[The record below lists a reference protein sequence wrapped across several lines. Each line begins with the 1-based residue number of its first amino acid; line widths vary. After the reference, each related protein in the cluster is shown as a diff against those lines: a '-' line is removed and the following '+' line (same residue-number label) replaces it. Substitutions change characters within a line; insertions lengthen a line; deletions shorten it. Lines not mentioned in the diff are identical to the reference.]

1 MLPHMGP
8 TVTVHKHEMTH
19 PCARVEP
26 PRSLGEQY
34 QHTTAPDP
42 TLTSPLLPCPH
53 ILILFGL
60 SCQATVSINTA
71 PGNSYRKPPWLCGK
85 LDAITV
91 RTPICSDNWMSVRTS
106 SFSVSTLL
114 FFLQKTKQKA
124 TCLVIVYIF
133 CHWSNYPNNPQP
145 NLRWSTNSQRRLLF
159 PLITISSLSPINS
172 PFDLHDRGGQESA
185 IAEPPCCLLCPINFL
200 LLLAAELKAQY

>member
-124 TCLVIVYIF
+124 TCRIFSATGVIIQTIHNLICVGPRT
-133 CHWSNYPNNPQP
+133 PNVGSYSP
-145 NLRWSTNSQRRLLF
+145 SLL
-159 PLITISSLSPINS
+159 
-172 PFDLHDRGGQESA
+172 
-185 IAEPPCCLLCPINFL
+185 
-200 LLLAAELKAQY
+200 

>member
-91 RTPICSDNWMSVRTS
+91 RTPICSDNWMCAHELFLRLH
-106 SFSVSTLL
+106 SFVLL
-114 FFLQKTKQKA
+114 AKNKTKNDLS
-124 TCLVIVYIF
+124 CNCVYF
-133 CHWSNYPNNPQP
+133 
-145 NLRWSTNSQRRLLF
+145 L
-159 PLITISSLSPINS
+159 PL
-172 PFDLHDRGGQESA
+172 E
-185 IAEPPCCLLCPINFL
+185 
-200 LLLAAELKAQY
+200 